1 MGSAKKKSKCYDDIL
16 KQMWTS
22 LRFNNGIMTLLN
34 LMMIKTPI
42 TDADSIRTLS
52 CKALC
57 GLARSET
64 VRQVMGKLPLF
75 SNGQIQGMFVLCF
88 KQKNEKFN
96 YQLFLKLF

>member
-1 MGSAKKKSKCYDDIL
+1 MVRVSLGNSTKKKSKCYEDVL

-22 LRFNNGIMTLLN
+22 VRFNNGIMILLN

-75 SNGQIQGMFVLCF
+75 SNGQIQGIILLVFYIL
-88 KQKNEKFN
+88 
-96 YQLFLKLF
+96 LL